1 MVTFMRYAWDD
12 RFEMPEIPELFPPLA
27 EGEVPSY
34 EVHIAPIVKRYCVSC
49 HRAGKDNN
57 DFLMTSYDEI
67 LTTGEN
73 VEFNIIPGEDYEQS
87 YLLITIQEQ
96 PILDENGEEI
106 IGVMPP
112 KSVLKADVVNV
123 WQLWILNGM
132 PETAEEAAAL
142 SDIPVN
148 TETP

>member
-1 MVTFMRYAWDD
+1 
-12 RFEMPEIPELFPPLA
+12 MPEIPELFPPLV

-34 EVHIAPIVKRYCVSC
+34 EVHIASIVKRYCVSC

-57 DFLMTSYDEI
+57 DYLMTSYEEM
-67 LTTGEN
+67 LKTGEN
-73 VEFNIIPGEDYEQS
+73 VEFNIILGEEYESS
-87 YLLITIQEQ
+87 YLLQTIQETA
-96 PILDENGEEI
+96 ILDENGEEI

-142 SDIPVN
+142 SDIPVEVEE
-148 TETP
+148 TEAP